1 MFEFDANYDTGTLD
15 GIAIGSGVH
24 LNKDVT
30 FYFSILDNKSNLIE
44 NTQSFR
50 SNAFVKDATFDVLD
64 IGGNTILPEYLTS
77 ANISLTFDEAENKSI
92 FGEYQ
97 KDFGIRA
104 KISNNF
110 NPEIYVSEYYVYG
123 NVPEISGIKVIDGSG
138 YKNYS
143 ITGSVETDESINKI
157 QEGINFN
164 ISLQNDARY
173 IKLQKV
179 EFYVVKSETAS
190 LPQINFD
197 NLIQSNNVFEFAD
210 LNNINLNK
218 SQGIEYYTNYN
229 FAIVPY
235 STLGSGKPFYIEN
248 IYFAQ
253 TPQTNEST
261 IISPTIDT
269 SEITKT
275 ESVTGVIPT
284 RDKYIIDIFEKSNYK
299 TVSYLTQI
307 VDVYGSVT
315 SSDLKVTISESTNK
329 EKSGIFINEYAINN
343 DIGIEYLFENTNSY
357 IYLSVLNV
365 EPTGFFRIQRTAI

>member
-179 EFYVVKSETAS
+179 EFYVVESETAS
-190 LPQINFD
+190 LPQINLD
-197 NLIQSNNVFEFAD
+197 NLIQSSNIFEFAD

-253 TPQTNEST
+253 TPQINEST
-261 IISPTIDT
+261 IISPIIDT
-269 SEITKT
+269 VEITKI
-275 ESVTGVIPT
+275 ESLTGVIPT

-307 VDVYGSVT
+307 VDAYGSVT
-315 SSDLKVTISESTNK
+315 SSDLKVTISESTNQG
-329 EKSGIFINEYAINN
+329 KSGIFINEYAINN